1 MDPSPWE
8 FGWEALVAIGTLALA
23 AATGLLALSTRN
35 LAARTSEEVEH
46 SGRLVEESQRQVKAT
61 QEQAHTAQEA
71 LAAAHEQTRI
81 SQLTLNAQIRP
92 VLIDVPLDLAAQG
105 PIFYEGRDEPVTAQ
119 RGAVHVEI
127 SEAGASISVP
137 MRNAGAGL
145 AMIRG
150 VGLRTGEPIPSPP
163 VTVRPANVPPG
174 EDSRVSFAV
183 AADHPALATIQG
195 TIVPLPGNS
204 FSVEVA
210 YSDLAGEQMTV
221 TRFDVYFRS
230 GSWEVQQIHLQEP
243 GADQPFAGSAPTS

>member
-1 MDPSPWE
+1 V
-8 FGWEALVAIGTLALA
+8 LAITVLTHGFTIDLHMVDAVGLGTLLLATATSVLAWKTRALA
-23 AATGLLALSTRN
+23 KEAKEDRKVAL
-35 LAARTSEEVEH
+35 
-46 SGRLVEESQRQVKAT
+46 RQVA
-61 QEQAHTAQEA
+61 TAQEA
-71 LAAAHEQTRI
+71 LSESREQTKVAR
-81 SQLTLNAQIRP
+81 QTLGAQIRP

-105 PIFYEGRDEPVTAQ
+105 PIFHEGRDEPVAAQ
-119 RGAVHVEI
+119 RGTVHVEI

-150 VGLRTGEPIPSPP
+150 VGLRTGEPMPSPP
-163 VTVRPANVPPG
+163 VTIRPANVPPG

-183 AADHPALATIQG
+183 PADHPALATIQQ
-195 TIVPLPGNS
+195 TIVPLPDNN

-230 GSWEVQQIHLQEP
+230 GSWVVRQIHFSEP
-243 GADQPFAGSAPTS
+243 GADKPFAGSAPVA